1 MKIDT
6 KHKNQN
12 RGIIRRKR
20 INSMEKDTIHLLI
33 KNVFKFMLLNKK
45 LAYEKVHDSKIN
57 RIGIL
62 DHGNT
67 GNYLIP

>member
-1 MKIDT
+1 MSYVRIKIDT

-33 KNVFKFMLLNKK
+33 KNVSKFMLLNKK
-45 LAYEKVHDSKIN
+45 LAY
-57 RIGIL
+57 
-62 DHGNT
+62 
-67 GNYLIP
+67 